1 MKTTRWTAVI
11 ISAFTFAVSACA
23 RNARPSSGDVSPTV
37 GSIAVTVTNNNLA
50 DMDVYAIA
58 DGGLPI
64 RLGTVTALSSTTFT
78 ARPSMFPTGTL
89 RLAASP
95 IGGSGVARSGPLLV
109 TGGQSVN
116 FTIQPDLAASFGM
129 VQ

>member
-1 MKTTRWTAVI
+1 MKTTRWTTVI
-11 ISAFTFAVSACA
+11 VLALTFAVGACA
-23 RNARPSSGDVSPTV
+23 RNAKPASGDVSPTA

-50 DMDVYAIA
+50 DMDVYAVA

-64 RLGTVTALSSTTFT
+64 RLGTVTAVSSATFT

-95 IGGSGVARSGPLLV
+95 IGGNGVARSGPLLV
-109 TGGQSVN
+109 AGGQSVN
-116 FTIQPDLAASFGM
+116 FTIQPILSASYGT